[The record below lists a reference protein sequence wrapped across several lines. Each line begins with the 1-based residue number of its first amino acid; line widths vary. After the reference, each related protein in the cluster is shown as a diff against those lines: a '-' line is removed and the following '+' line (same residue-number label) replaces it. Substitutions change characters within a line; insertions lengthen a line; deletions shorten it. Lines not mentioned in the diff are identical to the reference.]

1 MNSGADHTANYQ
13 ALAIITR
20 LLMAGIFLITTV
32 AIALHYI
39 EGGFIKDESLTSN
52 YVLGILSL
60 VHVSVVGAR
69 LIYNRRINTL
79 KEFNQTSKE
88 KPDIFRAITITHK
101 TLCEIPALL
110 GIISFMIP
118 GTFLVSCS
126 GGNGFNRNGLEISFS
141 IENRTHY
148 KTRNVLKF

>member
-20 LLMAGIFLITTV
+20 LLMAGIFLIT
-32 AIALHYI
+32 
-39 EGGFIKDESLTSN
+39 
-52 YVLGILSL
+52 
-60 VHVSVVGAR
+60 
-69 LIYNRRINTL
+69 
-79 KEFNQTSKE
+79 
-88 KPDIFRAITITHK
+88 
-101 TLCEIPALL
+101 ALL